1 MEENAMK
8 IIKLN
13 AVTATLLGVGALL
26 MTTPMISSAAMV
38 GQGWDVFNAG
48 DGERLPV
55 SDKAYVGTALT
66 SAPKQEF
73 DILNLGKEIPA
84 YMSTRTSQNADPSGD
99 SDVFRAGIR

>member
-1 MEENAMK
+1 MK

-13 AVTATLLGVGALL
+13 AVLAALLGAGALL

-48 DGERLPV
+48 DGERIPA

-66 SAPKQEF
+66 SAPRQEF
-73 DILNLGKEIPA
+73 DILNLGKEVPL
-84 YMSTRTSQNADPSGD
+84 YMSAAQDANPSGD
-99 SDVFRAGIR
+99 SDVFRSGIR